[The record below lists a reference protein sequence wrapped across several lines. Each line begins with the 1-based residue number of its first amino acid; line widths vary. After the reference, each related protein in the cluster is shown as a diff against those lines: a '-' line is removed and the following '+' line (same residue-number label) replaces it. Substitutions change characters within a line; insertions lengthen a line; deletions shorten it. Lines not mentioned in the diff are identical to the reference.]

1 MGATSLFN
9 CRTSDFETVE
19 SFSKRLYETARRYN
33 KSLIFTASESRHV
46 VYILS
51 RYYKESYSNILSVIR
66 NIELSTPSKKYRI
79 QWVKCLGEQYLVI
92 DKR

>member
-1 MGATSLFN
+1 MKAPDLFN
-9 CRTSDFETVE
+9 CRTLDFETVE

-33 KSLIFTASESRHV
+33 KSLIFTASESSHI

-51 RYYKESYSNILSVIR
+51 KYYKESYSDILSVIR

-79 QWVKCLGEQYLVI
+79 QWVKCLGEHYLVI